1 MDVFFVVVLAL
12 AALAVGVTALL
23 AVLRLKR
30 HMDPTD
36 SQER

>member
-12 AALAVGVTALL
+12 AALAVGVTALVV
-23 AVLRLKR
+23 ALRLKR

>member
-12 AALAVGVTALL
+12 AALAIGVTALL
-23 AVLRLKR
+23 VVLRLKR
-30 HMDPTD
+30 QMDPTD